1 MVRGLATD
9 GKKYKH
15 INRNDE
21 KWLSKDLNDIKKTV
35 EKYIDD
41 IRPDNEKAIDS
52 LQKKSKKKKMTID
65 RIFAILILGI
75 FGATTRIIGI
85 FLIIKGTYFLGGSLS
100 IFGAV
105 FVLTFIMYEKYK

>member
-35 EKYIDD
+35 VKYIDN
-41 IRPDNEKAIDS
+41 IRPDNEKAKDS
-52 LQKKSKKKKMTID
+52 LHKKSKKKKMTID

-75 FGATTRIIGI
+75 FGSITLITGI
-85 FLIIKGTYFLGGSLS
+85 YLIIKETYFLGGSLGV
-100 IFGAV
+100 FGAV
-105 FVLTFIMYEKYK
+105 FVLAFILYEKYR